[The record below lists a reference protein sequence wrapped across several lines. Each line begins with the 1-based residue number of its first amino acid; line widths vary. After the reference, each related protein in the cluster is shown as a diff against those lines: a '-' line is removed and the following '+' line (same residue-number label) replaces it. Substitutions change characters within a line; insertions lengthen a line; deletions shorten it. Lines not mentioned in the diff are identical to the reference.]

1 MFNKPL
7 ILILLSSLALNVL
20 FGYMSYAFYGQKQV
34 IKEKLI
40 QCEGHTLSLKASL
53 EREKKLCLIQDALVT
68 EWTKEEQQAEKDT
81 QESLSKIDRMLIAP
95 AIRNN
100 ISSSVEE
107 HNEKDST
114 IDLDSKLPDSLV
126 RMLSED
132 CLRAKGS
139 SCSNP

>member
-7 ILILLSSLALNVL
+7 ILTLLASLTLNVL

-53 EREKKLCLIQDALVT
+53 EREKKLCLIQDTLVT
-68 EWTKEEQQAEKDT
+68 EWMKEEQQAEKDT
-81 QESLSKIDRMLIAP
+81 QESLSKIDRMLTTP
-95 AIRNN
+95 VIRNG
-100 ISSSVEE
+100 ISPNAEGQ
-107 HNEKDST
+107 NEKAST
-114 IDLDSKLPDSLV
+114 IDLDSKLPTDLV
-126 RMLSED
+126 RVLSED

-139 SCSNP
+139 PCIAP